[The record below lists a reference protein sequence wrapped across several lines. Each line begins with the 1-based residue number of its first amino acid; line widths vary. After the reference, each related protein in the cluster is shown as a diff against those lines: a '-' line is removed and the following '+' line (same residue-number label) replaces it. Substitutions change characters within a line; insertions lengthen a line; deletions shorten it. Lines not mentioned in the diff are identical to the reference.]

1 MSSGR
6 DVAFADGRVLRVHDS
21 GPPGAPGR
29 GDGVTLVWY
38 HGSPQTGALLEPGL
52 ATAAARG
59 LHLVSSGRPG
69 YGGST
74 PRPGRD
80 VASAAED
87 VAAVAEALRLGRLV
101 VVGASGGGPHALACA
116 ALLADRVVGAVS
128 LAGLAPFRD
137 ERWWFDGMADEA
149 ALRAAARGRDARLRH
164 AEHDAFDPSSFVD
177 ADWEALAGPWA
188 DLGADAQRAGA
199 AGPGGLVD
207 DDVAFTRDWGV
218 DLADVRPPVLCV
230 HGDRDRVVPP
240 AHGRRLVDAL
250 PRGEVWTRPADGHVS
265 VLAALPAALD
275 RILAVAGR

>member
-1 MSSGR
+1 MSSGC
-6 DVAFADGRVLRVHDS
+6 DVVVADGRVLRVHDS

-29 GDGVTLVWY
+29 ADGVTLVWH
-38 HGSPQTGALLEPGL
+38 HGSPQTGALLEPVL
-52 ATAAARG
+52 AAAAPRG
-59 LHLVSSGRPG
+59 LRVVSYGRPG

-87 VAAVAEALRLGRLV
+87 VAAVADALGLDRLV

-116 ALLADRVVGAVS
+116 ALLPDRVVGAVC

-137 ERWWFDGMADEA
+137 ERWWFDGMADDA

-164 AEHDAFDPSSFVD
+164 AEHDAFDPSCFVD

-199 AGPGGLVD
+199 EGPGGLVD

-250 PRGEVWTRPADGHVS
+250 PRGELWTRPADGHVS

-275 RILAVAGR
+275 RLLEVAGP